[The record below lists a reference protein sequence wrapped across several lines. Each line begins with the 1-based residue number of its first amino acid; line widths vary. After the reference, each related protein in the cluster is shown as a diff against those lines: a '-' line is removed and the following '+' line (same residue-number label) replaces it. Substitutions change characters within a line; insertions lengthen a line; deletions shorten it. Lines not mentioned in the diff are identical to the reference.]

1 MSGDFLINELLGYA
15 REMDFLE
22 ILGLATGLLAVWWLI
37 KQNILTWPV
46 GIIYVLASLII
57 FWRERLYADF
67 ALHIFYL
74 GMNIYGWHYW
84 KYGKKTE
91 TEDLPVTRTS
101 GRTLFTIISISIAGI
116 LITGYALKRFTDAAL
131 PYWDSA
137 TTILS
142 LSGMWLTARKKI
154 ENWHFWLTVDV
165 MATAIYYYKGIYFY
179 SFLYLI
185 YIALA
190 VSGYISW
197 KTSME
202 KKSTASCSEK

>member
-1 MSGDFLINELLGYA
+1 MLGNCLSGELSVYV

-22 ILGLATGLLAVWWLI
+22 ILGLVTGLLAVWWLI

-57 FWRERLYADF
+57 FWKERLYADF

-74 GMNIYGWHYW
+74 GMNIYGWYYW
-84 KYGKKTE
+84 KHGKKTG
-91 TEDLPVTRTS
+91 TEELPVTRTS
-101 GRTLFTIISISIAGI
+101 GRTLLFLISLSLAGI
-116 LITGYALKRFTDAAL
+116 FITGYFLTGFTDAAL

-142 LSGMWLTARKKI
+142 LTGMWLTARKKI
-154 ENWHFWLTVDV
+154 ENWHFWLTVDIL
-165 MATAIYYYKGIYFY
+165 ATAIYYYKGIYFY

-190 VSGYISW
+190 VSGYLSW
-197 KTSME
+197 KASMD
-202 KKSTASCSEK
+202 KSTA